1 MKSKAHWLSSVM
13 SPPHSW
19 GNQIEWKHPQ
29 ESYSAIRY
37 HLLPTRGE
45 IRLNGNTSV
54 GASTQQQFVYS
65 PYTGKSDRKLISD
78 RVMTQHNS
86 SPSSRPKSFNEFD
99 IFLFLMGLLSILGG
113 YGIQELNQYKEK
125 NFLKTTGKVIEH
137 VNMPSQQVP
146 GDYRS
151 REQHVYKIEFTAKNR
166 LFNFVDSYSSGG
178 VDYIGVDPDG
188 TVDVLYDPKNPT
200 VAAEVYR
207 PLGAVRSWY
216 LYLGGGI
223 LILFSIGKPPALAD

>member
-1 MKSKAHWLSSVM
+1 M
-13 SPPHSW
+13 SQVI
-19 GNQIEWKHPQ
+19 GN
-29 ESYSAIRY
+29 YFA
-37 HLLPTRGE
+37 L
-45 IRLNGNTSV
+45 V
-54 GASTQQQFVYS
+54 GKLVS
-65 PYTGKSDRKLISD
+65 KLISD
-78 RVMTQHNS
+78 KIMTQHNS
-86 SPSSRPKSFNEFD
+86 SPSLNPKSLNEFD
-99 IFLFLMGLLSILGG
+99 IFLFFMGLLSILGG
-113 YGIQELNQYKEK
+113 YGIQELSQYKEK
-125 NFLKTTGKVIEH
+125 NFLKTTGKVIDH
-137 VNMPSQQVP
+137 VSTFSQPVP

-151 REQHVYKIEFTAKNR
+151 REQHVYKVEFTAKNR

-200 VAAEVYR
+200 VDAEVYR

>member
-1 MKSKAHWLSSVM
+1 M
-13 SPPHSW
+13 
-19 GNQIEWKHPQ
+19 ET
-29 ESYSAIRY
+29 SAMDVLCCRN
-37 HLLPTRGE
+37 PFP
-45 IRLNGNTSV
+45 
-54 GASTQQQFVYS
+54 STLM
-65 PYTGKSDRKLISD
+65 GKSDSKLISD

-86 SPSSRPKSFNEFD
+86 SLSSRPKSFKEFD
-99 IFLFLMGLLSILGG
+99 IFLFIMGLLSIVGG
-113 YGIQELNQYKEK
+113 YGIQELSQYKEK
-125 NFLKTTGKVIEH
+125 NFLKTTGNVIEH
-137 VNMPSQQVP
+137 VNMPSQPVP

-151 REQHVYKIEFTAKNR
+151 REQHVYKIEFTVKNR

-188 TVDVLYDPKNPT
+188 TVAVLYDPKNPA

-207 PLGAVRSWY
+207 PLGAARSWY